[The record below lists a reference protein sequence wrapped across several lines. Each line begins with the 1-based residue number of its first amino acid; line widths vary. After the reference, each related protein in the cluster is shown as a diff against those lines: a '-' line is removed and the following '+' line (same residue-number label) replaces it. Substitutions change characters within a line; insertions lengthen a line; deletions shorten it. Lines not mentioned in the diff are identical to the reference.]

1 MYGRVYDKSL
11 AMKKYFVIIL
21 IFLFLIK
28 LSSQELLPDIKYYS
42 DDGSSY
48 FKFTEQGGVTKG
60 FIWNKKT
67 QNELMIFSLELRYKL
82 RKDAIRWFK
91 NKIFEIKIH
100 TGNPGVYS
108 IFVSVNDGI
117 ISNQVNF
124 VMAVDITGSYALVGE
139 EDVYVLDIFKG
150 KKIFYIN
157 RNYDNTAIKYLLFDL
172 KETKFL
178 DNGDLMI
185 TYYNLSMEKVYELIN
200 KNDFMR

>member
-1 MYGRVYDKSL
+1 
-11 AMKKYFVIIL
+11 MKKYGVIIL
-21 IFLFLIK
+21 IFLFWVK
-28 LSSQELLPDIKYYS
+28 LSSQELLPDTKYYS

-48 FKFTEQGGVTKG
+48 FRFTEHGGVTKG

-67 QNELMIFSLELRYKL
+67 QNELMIFSLKLRYKL
-82 RKDAIRWFK
+82 RKDAIKWFK

-117 ISNQVNF
+117 ISNPVNF
-124 VMAVDITGSYALVGE
+124 VMAVDITGNYALVGE
-139 EDVYVLDIFKG
+139 DDVYVLDIFKG
-150 KKIFYIN
+150 ERIFYII
-157 RNYDNTAIKYLLFDL
+157 RDYARTAIKYLIFDL

-178 DNGDLMI
+178 DNGDMVI
-185 TYYNLSMEKVYELIN
+185 TYYNSSMEKVYELIN